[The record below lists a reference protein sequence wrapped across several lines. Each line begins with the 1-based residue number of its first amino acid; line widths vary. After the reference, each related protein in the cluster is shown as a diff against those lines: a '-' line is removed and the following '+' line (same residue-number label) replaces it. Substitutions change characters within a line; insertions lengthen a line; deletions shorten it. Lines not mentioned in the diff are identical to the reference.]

1 MQVWVQRVVGM
12 FRSGSR
18 SDQVPVGMFS
28 SRLCSQLQPIVALE
42 KKEAILLPQLLVLG
56 QKLQRC
62 MVLVTQAQGNGR
74 SGKQIEKLARIKR
87 SDEGTRQ
94 QVRRTLTRRLV
105 CSLPPSSM
113 AFLPPSSDLP
123 HGSWSGFNPRRPRRS
138 QPYLRDHAGRGGS
151 VLCLCPLCRVGHRWS
166 LVKDGPGPGVGRPN

>member
-1 MQVWVQRVVGM
+1 M

-94 QVRRTLTRRLV
+94 QVRRTLIRRLV